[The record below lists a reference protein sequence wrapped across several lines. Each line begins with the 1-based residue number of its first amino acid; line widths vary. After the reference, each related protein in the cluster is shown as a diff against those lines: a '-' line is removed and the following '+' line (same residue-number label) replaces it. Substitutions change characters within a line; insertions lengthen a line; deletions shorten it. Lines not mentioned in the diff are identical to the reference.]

1 MASPPLIV
9 LGVGRSGTT
18 LLRVMLDR
26 NSELAIP
33 DESFFMLPL
42 ARRHR
47 GRVKADAFYDDL
59 RRLPRLREWDIA
71 PEDVRPRLRDGMTTG
86 EAISTIFE
94 TYAEKHGKPR
104 WGDKTPLYM
113 QHLPLLERLFPDAL
127 WVHLVRDGRD
137 AALSF
142 LALPPGFSG
151 KTWAQPSSVAQFAAR
166 WKVEIDAARA
176 LGRRAGGRYLELRY
190 EDLVADP
197 ARELGRIC
205 EFASLPWEPA
215 MVEYAGKVDV
225 TNLPQHQRLAQP
237 PTANVRDW
245 RTEMS
250 PADAQAFENVAGDV
264 LASSGYELLDSGA
277 RYPTTRG
284 RREIARFR
292 IAYRSW
298 NATTNLVQS
307 SPLWTRSHPAA

>member
-1 MASPPLIV
+1 MAPPLIV

-26 NSELAIP
+26 NTKLAIP

-59 RRLPRLREWDIA
+59 RRLPRLHEWDIQ

-94 TYAEKHGKPR
+94 TYAEKQGKPR

-142 LALPPGFSG
+142 VALPPGFSG
-151 KTWAQPSSVAQFAAR
+151 KTWAQPRTIAQFAAR
-166 WKVEIDAARA
+166 WKVEIDTARA
-176 LGRRAGGRYLELRY
+176 LGRRADGRYLELRY
-190 EDLVADP
+190 EDLIADP
-197 ARELGRIC
+197 ARELGRVC
-205 EFASLPWEPA
+205 EFASLRFEPA

-225 TNLPQHQRLAQP
+225 SNLPQHQRLAQP

-245 RTEMS
+245 RTEMAA
-250 PADAQAFENVAGDV
+250 ADARAFEGVAGDV
-264 LASSGYELLDSGA
+264 LASSGYELLDAGA
-277 RYPTTRG
+277 RYPTLRG
-284 RREIARFR
+284 RRELARFH
-292 IAYRSW
+292 ALYRGW

-307 SPLWTRSHPAA
+307 SPLWPRSHPAA